1 MCGDKDNAADR
12 GWGSKSLEALLQI
25 SRSNDVA
32 KDVIDSE
39 RMKHIAHAAN
49 QVTRF
54 EATLARMYAEQHPND
69 PVVVGY
75 HAATKNLDN
84 LTDASII
91 RGHLRLLEQ
100 IGKNK

>member
-1 MCGDKDNAADR
+1 MFDGFKNRNKPAATPDPAAD
-12 GWGSKSLEALLQI
+12 
-25 SRSNDVA
+25 
-32 KDVIDSE
+32 SE
-39 RMKHIAHAAN
+39 HMKHIAHAAN

-69 PVVVGY
+69 PAVVGY